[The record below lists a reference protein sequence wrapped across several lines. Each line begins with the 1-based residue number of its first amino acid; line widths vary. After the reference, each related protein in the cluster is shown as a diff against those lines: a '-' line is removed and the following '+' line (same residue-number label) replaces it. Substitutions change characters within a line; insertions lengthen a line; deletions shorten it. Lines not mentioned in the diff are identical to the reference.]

1 MTVKGIIKRY
11 LYKNEMTGYSVFLLA
26 SQKKTIICCGTIPN
40 LSIYT
45 PVELSGETGLD
56 KKYPDS
62 FCIKKVLSF
71 ESDKAGDISYLCNL
85 PDANITHEEAVYIT
99 NELKSSV
106 FDTVATTV
114 QLEDFLG
121 NLNIDR
127 KKGTIIFNKTKAVMQ
142 SKELFDEIISA
153 EGTYQDAVKINDF
166 YGENALNNRLSFTM
180 RYGTS
185 MNFIFW
191 ANLPEELAGYLSR
204 MSRGAILSQ
213 ATFPL
218 EEMDRMDYPIMCAST
233 SVYFSE
239 DKDITV
245 ELYRYTYAI
254 EVGSITADFE
264 EESMKN
270 KRINVKRIVLTNCS
284 NECDLL
290 HTSSYDTRSAM
301 YGSIKTFDYE
311 IFGGG
316 NQGYAPGQP
325 IFSGGS
331 SFSLEYDGVTEE
343 WSEKY
348 KYILNN
354 NINNSTAGRINVNST
369 NAASELTT
377 ITFDNSSGEGV
388 IGVMDDK
395 SLNTIVTVNDIVY
408 GLPANYDKPLPM
420 DGGVSAQDNTPKLVI
435 EVNIEGETMFY
446 PIQIAAPQP
455 NT

>member
-1 MTVKGIIKRY
+1 MKKY
-11 LYKNEMTGYSVFLLA
+11 LLYLSVIA
-26 SQKKTIICCGTIPN
+26 SSFCVSCKKSTIEYDVVNSLKEEAYTIT
-40 LSIYT
+40 IG
-45 PVELSGETGLD
+45 VELPVRLQTKSADIYDNVDRLDVYYFDSNGNSIAHET
-56 KKYPDS
+56 
-62 FCIKKVLSF
+62 
-71 ESDKAGDISYLCNL
+71 
-85 PDANITHEEAVYIT
+85 
-99 NELKSSV
+99 
-106 FDTVATTV
+106 
-114 QLEDFLG
+114 
-121 NLNIDR
+121 
-127 KKGTIIFNKTKAVMQ
+127 
-142 SKELFDEIISA
+142 
-153 EGTYQDAVKINDF
+153 F
-166 YGENALNNRLSFTM
+166 YGEKALNNRLSFTM

-204 MSRGAILSQ
+204 MSRGAILSK

-354 NINNSTAGRINVNST
+354 NINNSTAGRININST

-395 SLNTIVTVNDIVY
+395 SLNTIMTVNNIVY

-446 PIQIAAPQP
+446 PIQIPAPQP
-455 NT
+455 NTLYHIENITLKGAPSPYCNIYPVLHDISLGSIISGISETTVSNIVVGANPDTGELSK